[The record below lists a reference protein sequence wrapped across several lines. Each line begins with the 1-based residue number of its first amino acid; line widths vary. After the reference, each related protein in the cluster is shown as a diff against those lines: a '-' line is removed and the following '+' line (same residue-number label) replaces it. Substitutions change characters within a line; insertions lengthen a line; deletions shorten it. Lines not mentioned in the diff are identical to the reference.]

1 MPIPESIIDSV
12 ASANLKNVGEAPA
25 FYSGLAMGNAVPD
38 QQAMNVIR
46 QAAVGSIV
54 KSLTEVDP
62 SEAVA
67 ALKMTSGNEV
77 ASTLGQLLAALQSGQ
92 VGTKVAQTTPPITSG

>member
-1 MPIPESIIDSV
+1 
-12 ASANLKNVGEAPA
+12 
-25 FYSGLAMGNAVPD
+25 
-38 QQAMNVIR
+38 
-46 QAAVGSIV
+46 
-54 KSLTEVDP
+54 LTEVDP

-92 VGTKVAQTTPPITSG
+92 VGTKVAQTTPPITTG